1 VSKQVSLARR
11 LTFSGTNTWRL
22 TNIKRGSVL
31 LAAMAVLGALL
42 VVTGSSAANAATGYS
57 ISSGTWN
64 VRSCPATCGV
74 VSTISGSI
82 PDLVCQS
89 SGPAVT
95 VTGFG
100 TSTIYDMIRT
110 PSGVLGYMSD
120 LGVLQTPYAQ
130 FSPNLPRCTAGP
142 GPASEAAFNWGY
154 GWVAWC
160 AFRVATG
167 KLWACYQRAW
177 VQLFLPDSAS

>member
-1 VSKQVSLARR
+1 MSKQVPLARR
-11 LTFSGTNTWRL
+11 LPFSGTNTWRL
-22 TNIKRGSVL
+22 TNMKRGSVL

-42 VVTGSSAANAATGYS
+42 VITGSSAANAATGYS

-100 TSTIYDMIRT
+100 TST
-110 PSGVLGYMSD
+110 PAG
-120 LGVLQTPYAQ
+120 
-130 FSPNLPRCTAGP
+130 TA
-142 GPASEAAFNWGY
+142 
-154 GWVAWC
+154 
-160 AFRVATG
+160 AT
-167 KLWACYQRAW
+167 RAW
-177 VQLFLPDSAS
+177 PGRVPHGRGGAARAGARPGTVPVTTT